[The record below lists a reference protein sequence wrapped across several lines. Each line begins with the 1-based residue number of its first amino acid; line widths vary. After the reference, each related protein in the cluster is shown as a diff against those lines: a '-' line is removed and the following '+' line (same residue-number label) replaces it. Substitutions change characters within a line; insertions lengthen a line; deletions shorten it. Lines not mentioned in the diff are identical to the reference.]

1 MRLDGKV
8 SIITGAA
15 KGLGLDI
22 ARLYAANGSKV
33 IVTDINDHDGL
44 LESEKIQSKGNLCSF
59 WIRVAT

>member
-22 ARLYAANGSKV
+22 ARLYAVNGSKV

-44 LESEKIQSKGNLCSF
+44 LESEKIQSKGNEAF
-59 WIRVAT
+59 